1 VERQKERGK
10 VEMSKV
16 SIPRTTPEC
25 EQLQNMVIA
34 GLKSNP
40 FETDKKEAAR
50 VALKRLRKNRCV
62 KSLEYIIQFT
72 SERNIFDTFG
82 KEIFDTATKYL
93 NELS

>member
-1 VERQKERGK
+1 
-10 VEMSKV
+10 MSKV
-16 SIPRTTPEC
+16 NAPRTTPEC
-25 EQLQNMVIA
+25 EQLQSMVIA

-50 VALKRLRKNRCV
+50 VALKRLRKNKCV
-62 KSLEYIIQFT
+62 KSLEYIIQVT
-72 SERNIFDTFG
+72 SDRNVFDAFA